1 MGLMFIMPKDEK
13 EIDRISINDNEIT
26 IKSYGLPMIFWG
38 YLAAVL
44 TVIFAMVLAIKG
56 PIIKLY
62 ESNDTINKVLAVA
75 VVLTITAIVLFLLGF
90 FFYEKFISKKD
101 KEIKVVHRIFWLPII
116 TKKYSLIS
124 KDALEI
130 KHYLDSPNVAKIS
143 NDQSLKGFENR
154 GYFQLFATLN
164 DKSEVLIDRSS
175 QKRDLVRTSELLTRY

>member
-1 MGLMFIMPKDEK
+1 MFIMPKDEK
-13 EIDRISINDNEIT
+13 EVDRISVNDNEIT

-56 PIIKLY
+56 PIVKLY
-62 ESNDTINKVLAVA
+62 QTNDPINMALAIA
-75 VVLTITAIVLFLLGF
+75 VILTIAAIVIFLLGF
-90 FFYEKFISKKD
+90 FFYEKFISKKE
-101 KEIKVVHRIFWLPII
+101 KEIRVTHRIFWIPII
-116 TKKYSLIS
+116 SKKYSLIS

-154 GYFQLFATLN
+154 GYFQLFATLT

-175 QKRDLVRTSELLTRY
+175 QKRDLVRTSELLTKY